1 MPTQIPQSLF
11 EWMNEIVCAYK
22 DAAEA
27 IPFGFSVNAE
37 LTKHELFHFAPLV
50 CLKFRGIKRTQKSQ
64 KLVTEAALS
73 SYVANEQVHGNSLT
87 HSIMAFSL
95 CYIVSHYALDL
106 INETESRNILDFILR
121 HLDEIEK
128 RIES

>member
-1 MPTQIPQSLF
+1 M
-11 EWMNEIVCAYK
+11 
-22 DAAEA
+22 
-27 IPFGFSVNAE
+27 
-37 LTKHELFHFAPLV
+37 
-50 CLKFRGIKRTQKSQ
+50 KFRGIKRTQKSQ

-73 SYVANEQVHGNSLT
+73 SYVANEQVHGNTLI

-106 INETESRNILDFILR
+106 IDETESRNILDFIAQ